1 MRKAQIKS
9 LTLTLGNG
17 RGESLG
23 PIRLNLCSSRM
34 LFACTRITPE
44 KRDIGNWES
53 GRIVMGNDRSLIA
66 RPANRP
72 FFDFFVT
79 SPSRSSVSDDFTVT
93 FTFAPMHLCALYC
106 LAFDIEHF
114 YSVRAFLSNP
124 TERRSTAQRCSDSWR
139 LGVSEYPSRRRWI
152 HL

>member
-9 LTLTLGNG
+9 LTLTLGDG

-23 PIRLNLCSSRM
+23 QIRLKLCSSRM

-44 KRDIGNWES
+44 KRDTRNWKS
-53 GRIVMGNDRSLIA
+53 CRIVIGNDRSLIA

-72 FFDFFVT
+72 FFDFFVI
-79 SPSRSSVSDDFTVT
+79 SPSGSSVSDDLTVT
-93 FTFAPMHLCALYC
+93 FKFAPMHLCALYR

-114 YSVRAFLSNP
+114 YSLPAFFLSNP
-124 TERRSTAQRCSDSWR
+124 TERKFHPESGTKD
-139 LGVSEYPSRRRWI
+139 GNVYTVGN
-152 HL
+152 